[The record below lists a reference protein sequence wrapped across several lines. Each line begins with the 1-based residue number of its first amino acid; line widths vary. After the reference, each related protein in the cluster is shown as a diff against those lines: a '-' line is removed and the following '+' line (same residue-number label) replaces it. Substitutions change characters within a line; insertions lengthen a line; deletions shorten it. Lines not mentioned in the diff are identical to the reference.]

1 MRMALTAAQRARL
14 LEGVGL
20 FSATN
25 ARGRAAIARRAVE
38 VEFAKG
44 RRIARQ
50 GEIETGFFLVV
61 SGSVSVVRDGE
72 VIARLG
78 PGQFFGELS
87 LLDRQPRIASVVTDE
102 PTTCLAVPSW
112 EFQQLLETEPRIA
125 AAVLKEV
132 ASRLRTVSTEYVR

>member
-1 MRMALTAAQRARL
+1 MALTPAQRAHL

-20 FSATN
+20 FSATG
-25 ARGRAAIARRAVE
+25 ARGRSAIAKRAVE
-38 VEFAKG
+38 VDFPQG

-50 GEIETGFFLVV
+50 GEVETGFFLIVT
-61 SGSVSVVRDGE
+61 GSVSVVRDGA
-72 VIARLG
+72 VIATLG

-87 LLDRQPRIASVVTDE
+87 LLDRRPRIATVVADE
-102 PTTCLAVPSW
+102 PTTCLALPSW

-132 ASRLRTVSTEYVR
+132 AGRLRALSVDHAH

>member
-1 MRMALTAAQRARL
+1 MALTPAQRAHL

-20 FSATN
+20 FSATGV
-25 ARGRAAIARRAVE
+25 RGRAAIARRAIE
-38 VEFAKG
+38 VEFPGG

-50 GEIETGFFLVV
+50 GEVETGFFLIV
-61 SGSVSVVRDGE
+61 SGSVSVVRDGA
-72 VIARLG
+72 VIATLG

-87 LLDRQPRIASVVTDE
+87 LLDRQPRVASVVADE
-102 PTTCLAVPSW
+102 PTTCLALPSW

-132 ASRLRTVSTEYVR
+132 AGRLRALSVDHAH

>member
-1 MRMALTAAQRARL
+1 MALTPAQRAHL

-20 FSATN
+20 FSATG
-25 ARGRAAIARRAVE
+25 ARGRSAIARRAVE
-38 VEFAKG
+38 VDFPQG

-50 GEIETGFFLVV
+50 GEVETGFFLIVT
-61 SGSVSVVRDGE
+61 GSVSVVRDGA
-72 VIARLG
+72 VIATLG

-87 LLDRQPRIASVVTDE
+87 LLDRRPRIATVVADE
-102 PTTCLAVPSW
+102 PTTCLALPSW

-132 ASRLRTVSTEYVR
+132 AGRLRALSVDHAH

>member
-1 MRMALTAAQRARL
+1 MALTPAQRAHL

-20 FSATN
+20 FSATG
-25 ARGRAAIARRAVE
+25 ARGRSAIARRAVE
-38 VEFAKG
+38 VDFPQG

-50 GEIETGFFLVV
+50 GEVETGFFLIVT
-61 SGSVSVVRDGE
+61 GSVSVVRDGT
-72 VIARLG
+72 VIATLG

-87 LLDRQPRIASVVTDE
+87 LLDRRPRIATVVADE
-102 PTTCLAVPSW
+102 PTTCLALPSW

-132 ASRLRTVSTEYVR
+132 AGRLRALSVDHTH

>member
-1 MRMALTAAQRARL
+1 MALTPAQRAHL

-20 FSATN
+20 FSATG
-25 ARGRAAIARRAVE
+25 ARGRSAIAKRAVE
-38 VEFAKG
+38 VDFPQG

-50 GEIETGFFLVV
+50 GEVETGFFLIVT
-61 SGSVSVVRDGE
+61 GSVSVVRDGA
-72 VIARLG
+72 VIATLG

-87 LLDRQPRIASVVTDE
+87 LLDRRPRIATVVADE
-102 PTTCLAVPSW
+102 PTTCLGLPSW

-132 ASRLRTVSTEYVR
+132 AGRLRALSVDHAH

>member
-1 MRMALTAAQRARL
+1 MALTPAQRAHL

-20 FSATN
+20 FSATG
-25 ARGRAAIARRAVE
+25 ARGRSAIAKRAVE
-38 VEFAKG
+38 VDFPQG

-50 GEIETGFFLVV
+50 GEVETGFFLIVT
-61 SGSVSVVRDGE
+61 GSVSVVRDGA
-72 VIARLG
+72 VIATLG

-87 LLDRQPRIASVVTDE
+87 LLDRRPRIATVVADE
-102 PTTCLAVPSW
+102 PTTCLALPSW

-132 ASRLRTVSTEYVR
+132 AGRLRALSVDHTH

>member
-1 MRMALTAAQRARL
+1 MALSASQRAHL

-20 FSATN
+20 FSGTT

-38 VEFAKG
+38 VEFPKG

-50 GEIETGFFLVV
+50 GEIETGFFLIV
-61 SGSVSVVRDGE
+61 SGSVSVIRDGE
-72 VIARLG
+72 GIARLG
-78 PGQFFGELS
+78 PGEFFGELS
-87 LLDRQPRIASVVTDE
+87 LLDRRPRIASVVADE
-102 PTTCLAVPSW
+102 PTICLALPSW

-132 ASRLRTVSTEYVR
+132 ASRLRAVSTDHVH

>member
-1 MRMALTAAQRARL
+1 MALTPAQRAHL

-20 FSATN
+20 FSATG
-25 ARGRAAIARRAVE
+25 ARGRSAIAKRAVE
-38 VEFAKG
+38 VDFHQG

-50 GEIETGFFLVV
+50 GEVETGFFLIVT
-61 SGSVSVVRDGE
+61 GSVSVVRDGA
-72 VIARLG
+72 VIATLG

-87 LLDRQPRIASVVTDE
+87 LLDRRPRIATVVADE
-102 PTTCLAVPSW
+102 PTTCLALPSW

-132 ASRLRTVSTEYVR
+132 AGRLRALSVDHAH

>member
-1 MRMALTAAQRARL
+1 MALTPAQRAHL

-20 FSATN
+20 FSATG
-25 ARGRAAIARRAVE
+25 ARGRSAIAKRAVE
-38 VEFAKG
+38 VDFPQG

-50 GEIETGFFLVV
+50 GEVETGFFLIVT
-61 SGSVSVVRDGE
+61 GSVSVVRDGT
-72 VIARLG
+72 VIATLG

-87 LLDRQPRIASVVTDE
+87 LLDRRPRIATVVADE
-102 PTTCLAVPSW
+102 PTTCLALPSW

-132 ASRLRTVSTEYVR
+132 AGRLRTLSVDHTH